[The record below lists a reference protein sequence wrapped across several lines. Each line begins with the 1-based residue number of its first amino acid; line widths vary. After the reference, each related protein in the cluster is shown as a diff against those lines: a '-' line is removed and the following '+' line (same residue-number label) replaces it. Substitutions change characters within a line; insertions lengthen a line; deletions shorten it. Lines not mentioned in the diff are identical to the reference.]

1 MKVRLC
7 DSCMSYKKALENS
20 VSTWMGERVALSW
33 DPIKHTVGQ
42 PDVGF
47 FSHLYNF
54 GYSRKFDI
62 SINQKLPLNQEALMR
77 EI

>member
-1 MKVRLC
+1 
-7 DSCMSYKKALENS
+7 MSYNEALANS